1 MNRRYLIKVLA
12 NIGLL
17 ATLSASRFS
26 YSQSQVDKMQ
36 LQCIDIVS
44 LYDQFFVDGKG
55 FEMFQPPKSTN
66 TVFVVFDPQCPD
78 CIQFWKVAGLFKD
91 YVRFIW
97 LPVAVL
103 NSRSEI
109 QGALM
114 LSASNPADLMARQV
128 ATFDTSSRGL
138 VTEPA
143 KVSSNF
149 RDDVWRNSRI
159 FRRGGGKSVPF
170 LLYQDPK
177 NQIRGS
183 DQVGTV
189 EMLRKFLQPIL

>member
-1 MNRRYLIKVLA
+1 MNRRFLIKVLA

-36 LQCIDIVS
+36 LQCIDIAS

-55 FEMFQPPKSTN
+55 FEMFQPLKSTK

-78 CIQFWKVAGLFKD
+78 CIQFWKLVSLLKD
-91 YVRFIW
+91 QIRFIW

-114 LSASNPADLMARQV
+114 LSVSNPADLMARQV

-138 VTEPA
+138 VTEA
-143 KVSSNF
+143 VKVSNNF
-149 RDDVWRNSRI
+149 RDDVWHNSRI

>member
-17 ATLSASRFS
+17 SVLPISRLS

-36 LQCIDIVS
+36 LQCIDLVS
-44 LYDQFFVDGKG
+44 LYDQFFVDAKG
-55 FEMFQPPKSTN
+55 FEMVQSPKSTN

-78 CIQFWKVAGLFKD
+78 CIQFWKLANSFKD
-91 YVRFIW
+91 QVRFIW

-103 NSRSEI
+103 NSRSEL
-109 QGALM
+109 QGALI
-114 LSASNPADLMARQV
+114 LSAPNPPDLMARQV
-128 ATFDTSSRGL
+128 ANFNAPSRGL
-138 VTEPA
+138 ATETIV
-143 KVSSNF
+143 VSSSA

-159 FRRGGGKSVPF
+159 FRRGGGKSVPY
-170 LLYQDPK
+170 LLYQDSK

-183 DQVGTV
+183 DQVGTI
-189 EMLRKFLQPIL
+189 EMLRKFLEPIL